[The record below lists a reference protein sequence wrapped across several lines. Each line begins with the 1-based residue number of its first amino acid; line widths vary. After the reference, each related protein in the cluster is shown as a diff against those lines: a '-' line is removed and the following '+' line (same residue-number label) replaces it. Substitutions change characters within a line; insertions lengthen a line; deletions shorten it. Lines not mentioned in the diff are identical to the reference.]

1 MDHRTYL
8 THNSARRIVQIDMV
22 ALDDYFKPGQRVD
35 FIKMDIQGY
44 ELHALRGAGRVLAE
58 NSTISVLLELWPFG
72 LKQAGAGW
80 EPLIAL
86 LRGFDEDLRIVS
98 KPYRLVPFN
107 AADVRSDA
115 SWYVSLFAT
124 RRRRKPEMK

>member
-1 MDHRTYL
+1 MAEKDSPRHIL
-8 THNSARRIVQIDMV
+8 PIEIV
-22 ALDDYFKPGQRVD
+22 ALDYYFKPGQRVD
-35 FIKMDIQGY
+35 LIKMDIPGY
-44 ELHALRGAGRVLAE
+44 ELHALRGAGRVLRE

-86 LRGFDEDLRIVS
+86 LRGVDEDLRIVRTH
-98 KPYRLVPFN
+98 RLVPFN

-124 RRRRKPEMK
+124 RRGRKPEMK